1 MQRTFQTHA
10 NRTNGHTNGTNG
22 VEQDVLELD
31 AVIIGGGFAGVYLL
45 HRLRQNG
52 FKVKIIEAGS
62 AVGGICKFGR

>member
-1 MQRTFQTHA
+1 MQRTFKAQS
-10 NRTNGHTNGTNG
+10 NGTNGHTNGTNG
-22 VEQDVLELD
+22 TDQDVLELD

-62 AVGGICKFGR
+62 AVGGICKCGR

>member
-10 NRTNGHTNGTNG
+10 NGTNGHTNDTNG
-22 VEQDVLELD
+22 VDQDVLELD